1 MICRRTILRFWV
13 YNNIP
18 YIFWGFARL
27 TCGVSFDRKCR
38 DWEGS
43 GMSHGEEGGIGE
55 QERENKSE
63 EGGRADREKGDERR
77 KGG

>member
-1 MICRRTILRFWV
+1 
-13 YNNIP
+13 
-18 YIFWGFARL
+18 
-27 TCGVSFDRKCR
+27 
-38 DWEGS
+38 
-43 GMSHGEEGGIGE
+43 MSHGGEGGVGE